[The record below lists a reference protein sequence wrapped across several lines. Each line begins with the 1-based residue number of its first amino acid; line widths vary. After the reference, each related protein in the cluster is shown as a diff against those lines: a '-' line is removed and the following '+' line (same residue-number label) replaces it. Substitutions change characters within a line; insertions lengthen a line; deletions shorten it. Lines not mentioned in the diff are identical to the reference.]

1 MGRKRRCKFCS
12 KLFTPPIISRNR
24 RSQRV
29 TCSVTCQNSL
39 NRESKKQ
46 LWWTAEEVDEL
57 KCVANF
63 GPLNFVAERYNQ
75 WASTNGYQKRSQNAI
90 AQKLYKMGF
99 RQESL
104 YEYICLSLLARR
116 LGISP
121 HTVIRWPRIGLKTVS
136 RLRRKKK
143 VYTCDRHVLRFARER
158 PQSFG
163 GIPYSKLFSVLGD
176 EALCEHIAKNYPDR
190 PTVCHPKRRVVCLNN
205 NVIYP
210 SMRKAADDN
219 HVSVSSVWRSCK
231 EQRPLCGLDFRYYGV
246 ASNDSRVQTARAA

>member
-1 MGRKRRCKFCS
+1 MGRKRRCHFCS

-24 RSQRV
+24 RSKRV

-39 NRESKKQ
+39 NRESKKS
-46 LWWTAEEVDEL
+46 LHWTPAEVDEL
-57 KCVANF
+57 KAFANF
-63 GPLNFVAERYNQ
+63 GPLSFVAERYNQ
-75 WASTNGYQKRSQNAI
+75 WAAQKGYQKRSQNAI
-90 AQKLYKMGF
+90 EQKLYKLGF

-104 YEYICLSLLARR
+104 YEYVCLSLLARR

-136 RLRRKKK
+136 RMRRKKK

-163 GIPYSKLFSVLGD
+163 GIPYSRLFSVL
-176 EALCEHIAKNYPDR
+176 AKNYPER
-190 PTVCHPKRRVVCLNN
+190 PTVCKPKRRVVCINN

-210 SMRKAADDN
+210 SMRKAADAN

-231 EQRPLCGLDFRYYGV
+231 EQRSLCGLDFRYFG
-246 ASNDSRVQTARAA
+246 

>member
-1 MGRKRRCKFCS
+1 MGRKRRCRFCS
-12 KLFTPPIISRNR
+12 KLFTPPIISYNR
-24 RSQRV
+24 TSTRL
-29 TCSVTCQNSL
+29 TCSRVCQNSL
-39 NRESKKQ
+39 NRESKKK
-46 LWWTAEEVDEL
+46 LYWTAAEIDEL
-57 KCVANF
+57 KSVANF
-63 GPLNFVAERYNQ
+63 GPLSFVTERFNQ
-75 WASTNGYQKRSQNAI
+75 WAVAFGYPKRTQHAI
-90 AQKLYKMGF
+90 EQKLHKLGF

-136 RLRRKKK
+136 RMRRKKK

-158 PQSFG
+158 PESFG
-163 GIPYSKLFSVLGD
+163 GIPYSRLFSVLGD
-176 EALCEHIAKNYPDR
+176 EPLCEHIAKNYPER
-190 PTVCHPKRRVVCLNN
+190 PTICHPKRRVVCLNN

-231 EQRPLCGLDFRYYGV
+231 EQKTLCGLDFRYYGL
-246 ASNDSRVQTARAA
+246 ASNDGRIKTARAA